1 MFLNPS
7 LRLLRPSPEVREL
20 AILSGIEKDCAV
32 SQRALARAAA
42 VSPTMVNAYVDAF
55 VGDGRV
61 EVTGDTNR
69 TYRYYLT
76 PAGRARR
83 EELSALA
90 SREALEVFRGAREE
104 YSRRLETACRA
115 EGVRRV
121 VLFGATEAAEL
132 TALVSERAGVE
143 VLGVVDPDP
152 ARRGTKVAG
161 HSVEEPAAAAAWR
174 PDAVLVT
181 LPAADREQ
189 VRGLE
194 SRGFRV
200 MCL

>member
-1 MFLNPS
+1 MFFDRALK
-7 LRLLRPSPEVREL
+7 LLKPSPEVREL
-20 AILSGIEKDCAV
+20 AILSGIEKNPAA
-32 SQRALARAAA
+32 SQRALARSAA
-42 VSPTMVNAYVDAF
+42 VSPTMVNAYVDAL
-55 VGDGRV
+55 VGDGKV

-90 SREALEVFRGAREE
+90 SHEALEVFRGARDEF
-104 YSRRLETACRA
+104 SRRLEVCRA

-121 VLFGATEAAEL
+121 VLFGATEASEL
-132 TALVSERAGVE
+132 TALASERAGVE

-161 HSVEEPAAAAAWR
+161 HAVEEPSAAAAWR
-174 PDAVLVT
+174 PDAVLLT
-181 LPAADREQ
+181 SPATDRER

-194 SRGFRV
+194 SGGFRV
-200 MCL
+200 VCL

>member
-1 MFLNPS
+1 MFLERS

-20 AILSGIEKDCAV
+20 AILSGIEKNPAA

-42 VSPTMVNAYVDAF
+42 VSPTMVNAYVDAL
-55 VGDGRV
+55 VGDGKV

-90 SREALEVFRGAREE
+90 SREALEVFRGARDEI
-104 YSRRLETACRA
+104 SRRLEACR
-115 EGVRRV
+115 EDGVRRV
-121 VLFGATEAAEL
+121 VLFGATEASEL
-132 TALVSERAGVE
+132 AALASDRAGVE

-152 ARRGTKVAG
+152 ARRGTRVAG
-161 HSVEEPAAAAAWR
+161 HAVEEPSAAAAWR

-181 LPAADREQ
+181 SPPADREQ

-200 MCL
+200 LCL

>member
-1 MFLNPS
+1 MLIDRS
-7 LRLLRPSPEVREL
+7 LRLMRPSPEVHEL
-20 AILSGIEKDCAV
+20 AILSEIGKNPAV

-42 VSPTMVNAYVDAF
+42 VSPTMVNAIVDTL
-55 VGDGRV
+55 VGRGLI

-76 PAGRARR
+76 PPGRARR

-90 SREALEVFRGAREE
+90 SREAVEFFRRTRDEFT
-104 YSRRLETACRA
+104 RRLEAWRA

-132 TALVSERAGVE
+132 TALASERAGVE

-152 ARRGTKVAG
+152 ARRGRKVAG
-161 HSVEEPAAAAAWR
+161 HPVEEPAAAAAYR
-174 PDAVLVT
+174 PDAVLLT
-181 LPAADREQ
+181 SPAGGDGE
-189 VRGLE
+189 RGLE
-194 SRGFRV
+194 SGGLRV
-200 MCL
+200 VRF